1 MKAKSVMVDDVT
13 NENAREL
20 KETIGSGSGDKET
33 HPSGTSREGFNF
45 VIDAFRNHLAAC
57 HLPSAPRAL
66 RQP

>member
-1 MKAKSVMVDDVT
+1 MKAKSVTVDDVT
-13 NENAREL
+13 NENVREL
-20 KETIGSGSGDKET
+20 KKNIDGGSGDKET

-57 HLPSAPRAL
+57 HLPPAPRAL